1 MSRSYRRS
9 GWIGGKHPANMKF
22 FKRRHH
28 KRLRQIPVESEL
40 TPSKKD
46 GVDLWLAPVDKFY
59 FGKFRPDAPHF
70 VRK

>member
-1 MSRSYRRS
+1 
-9 GWIGGKHPANMKF
+9 MKF